1 MKLGLLSTAWSAT
14 GQVTARDIRRT
25 KAIGFDTL
33 ALHCDPLMLSEAET
47 QALLAAARD
56 SRLPVDSVCC
66 EALGLS
72 DRNESVRFFHLNR
85 CRRHLD
91 FCAAL
96 GAGHLLLG
104 LGDYLWEQAVVPPQ
118 EQWGWAVAL
127 VRELGEHA
135 QSLGRRLSLRLE
147 PFRWSL
153 LSSIEAVVAFVEEVG
168 LPSVV
173 GAACDLAYL
182 HLMQV
187 APTGLSRLG
196 GRIEQ
201 VLLADSDGHS
211 ADHRPAGQGS
221 APLAAYLAAIKA
233 TGFDGVVSVVVS
245 PAAPTDRL
253 EDWVLEAYAQADR
266 VMQSLECRY

>member
-1 MKLGLLSTAWSAT
+1 MKLGLLSTAWSQT
-14 GQVTARDIRRT
+14 GRITARDIRRT

-33 ALHCDPLMLSEAET
+33 AVQCDPLTLSEAET

-96 GAGHLLLG
+96 GASNLLVV
-104 LGDYLWEQAVVPPQ
+104 LGDYLWEQAVVPPR
-118 EQWGWAVAL
+118 EQWGWAVAQI
-127 VRELGEHA
+127 RELGQQA

-153 LSSIEAVVAFVEEVG
+153 LSSIEAMVAFLDEVG

-173 GAACDLAYL
+173 GAACDLAHL
-182 HLMQV
+182 HLRQV
-187 APTGLSRLG
+187 SPSELGRLA

-201 VLLADSDGHS
+201 VWLADSDGRAAGHL
-211 ADHRPAGQGS
+211 PPGQGH
-221 APLAAYLAAIKA
+221 APLSDYLAAIKA
-233 TGFDGVVSVVVS
+233 TGFDGVVSVVLE
-245 PAAPTDRL
+245 PAPSTDRL